1 MKFVSHFVRSPFVGR
16 SALAALFTV
25 VAALGA
31 GCPGADGEPDAGP
44 GVDQVCTDIGTEVVC
59 DNDRVCVGGFCDK
72 LNDGDDT
79 NVDDDLLGCCV
90 RVLCLSNE
98 DCDDNE
104 KCDVRRGLCV
114 PKNLCDPAG
123 ENGGLCTQDDGSQAD
138 CCGAG
143 QLCEYTNGLP
153 QCVDSPPAAENCF
166 IAAGG
171 RPVAVDA
178 GDTEG
183 FPAVTAAGQD
193 LQLEGVGLDGDGNVV
208 AHTTFTWQGANASG
222 VVTDPA
228 CAAGVCDLEVTAT
241 TVNGNASCTGL
252 VRVYAAPTDNRIVV
266 LDLATGEP
274 LSGVDVAAATGGV
287 VEPGTTDADGA
298 AEFAGAIDSI
308 SAFPATHQWHTIVG
322 PPGDVII
329 YTARLPN
336 ENRIAG
342 IKGTFNFDS
351 VHTQGDIKLGLSGT
365 AIASSITDLNF
376 ATLIGD
382 IADYNVELEGIT
394 DPGGQL
400 VPLPSGLVINLGDNP
415 IKGDY
420 VTFGEPGPNIGWAIG
435 GQVPLAEVGP
445 IISGVATG
453 GDDINI
459 GSILGG
465 VLPFFARFDHAIVP
479 GLNLVE
485 TDRPADPGDDTPIP
499 FDQWD
504 FDEKVITPNT
514 LLALSAPYTMPASLP
529 CAPGAG
535 TAPAC
540 AGDAFATGAVL
551 LSGVIVPGIGLVP
564 LGLTAGLD
572 DFEGDGSQVD
582 GQIDN
587 DPDTGVAKGDAV
599 IDYAPPHDGL
609 EGNTFV
615 SVAIALDL
623 NAIGGDSSAF
633 GASIITHITKKFDP
647 NNNEFPQNF
656 LESQGGTFAPG
667 AAGSFTLAP
676 TGNADFWRVNFSDG
690 GETEWNVWFA
700 DEAAVINVAD
710 HHPVPADAAARVVD
724 ADIQAFVLGTGYEA
738 IGPAPATYDD
748 LFAFDGK
755 DIDNLLYYLGAWS
768 SEACK
773 VDGHC
778 AAP

>member
-1 MKFVSHFVRSPFVGR
+1 MKFTSSLVGSHFVVR

-25 VAALGA
+25 AAAFGT
-31 GCPGADGEPDAGP
+31 GCPGDDAGGADAGP
-44 GVDQVCTDIGTEVVC
+44 DQDCSKYSAPQIC

-72 LNDGDDT
+72 VTDDEIPL
-79 NVDDDLLGCCV
+79 DQDLLGCCE
-90 RVLCLSNE
+90 RVLCLSNA
-98 DCDDNE
+98 DCADNE

-123 ENGGLCTQDDGSQAD
+123 VNGGKCTQDDGSLAD
-138 CCGAG
+138 CCQAG
-143 QLCEYTNGLP
+143 QLCEYVGGAP
-153 QCVDSPPAAENCF
+153 SCEDAPPDASECF

-171 RPVAVDA
+171 RPVAVDD

-183 FPAVTAAGQD
+183 FPAVTAAGND
-193 LQLEGVGLDGDGNVV
+193 LQLEGVGLDASGNVV
-208 AHTTFTWQGANASG
+208 AHTTFTWSGANAQG
-222 VVTDPA
+222 VVVAPA
-228 CAAGVCDLEVTAT
+228 CAAGVCDVNVTAT
-241 TVNGNASCTGL
+241 TVNGGATCTGL
-252 VRVYAAPTDNRIVV
+252 VRVYADPTDNRIVV
-266 LDLATGEP
+266 LDLATGAP
-274 LSGVDVAAATGGV
+274 LVGVDVAAATGGV
-287 VEPGTTDADGA
+287 VTAGTTDANGA
-298 AEFAGAIDSI
+298 AEFPGAIDSI
-308 SAFPATHQWHTIVG
+308 SAFPATHQWHSIIG
-322 PPGDVII
+322 PPNDVVI
-329 YTARLPN
+329 YTAKLPN
-336 ENRIAG
+336 EGRIAG

-400 VPLPSGLVINLGDNP
+400 VPLPSGLVIELGENP

-453 GDDINI
+453 GGDINI

-465 VLPFFARFDHAIVP
+465 VLPFFSRFDHAIVP
-479 GLNLVE
+479 GLNLTEVN
-485 TDRPADPGDDTPIP
+485 RPEAPSADEPVP
-499 FDQWD
+499 FGEWD

-514 LLALSAPYTMPASLP
+514 LLALSAPYTMPATLP
-529 CAPGAG
+529 CAPGTG
-535 TAPAC
+535 VAPDC
-540 AGDAFATGAVL
+540 TAFATGAVL

-572 DFEGDGSQVD
+572 DPEENPADVD
-582 GQIDN
+582 GRIDSLQE
-587 DPDTGVAKGDAV
+587 GVEKGVAV

-647 NNNEFPQNF
+647 DNNVFPQDF
-656 LESQGGTFAPG
+656 LESQGGTFTPG
-667 AAGSFTLAP
+667 AAGGFTLAP
-676 TGNADFWRVNFSDG
+676 TGAADFWRVNFSDSG
-690 GETEWNVWFA
+690 DVEWNVWFSDDA
-700 DEAAVINVAD
+700 TVINVAEL
-710 HHPVPADAAARVVD
+710 HPDPAAAAARVLD
-724 ADIQAFVLGTGYEA
+724 ADIQAFVLGTGYEN
-738 IGPAPATYDD
+738 IGPAPSTFDD

-773 VDGHC
+773 DGGHC
-778 AAP
+778 AAPAK